1 MPPAPCP
8 LLFARIRIIDHLI
21 LNNSIKLFFY
31 RIISVSFALNA
42 LIYQMV
48 DKDKFREKI
57 VLCASK
63 IFSRYGFK
71 KTTME
76 EIARALNKGK
86 SSIYYYFSSKEEI
99 FEAVI
104 DHEAQV
110 LKNVLSKVIKSTD
123 DPEYIL
129 RRYVKARMSSF
140 EKLSNY
146 YNAIFNRDLDHFDFI
161 EKQREKY
168 DMMEIAFI
176 RYLLWRGV
184 KSGHFNIENTA
195 LSALAVQT
203 ALKGLELPLFWQ
215 KRNYGLDT
223 QLDAVIDI
231 LFYGIVRK

>member
-1 MPPAPCP
+1 
-8 LLFARIRIIDHLI
+8 
-21 LNNSIKLFFY
+21 
-31 RIISVSFALNA
+31 
-42 LIYQMV
+42 MV

-184 KSGHFNIENTA
+184 KSGHFNLENTA